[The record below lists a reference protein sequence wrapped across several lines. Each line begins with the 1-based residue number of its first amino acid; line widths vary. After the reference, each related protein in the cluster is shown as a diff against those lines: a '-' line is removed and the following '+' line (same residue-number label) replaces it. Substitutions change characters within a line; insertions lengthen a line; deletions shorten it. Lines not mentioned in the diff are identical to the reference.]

1 MSELTTYNPRTSWAG
16 RLAPLFSELDNAFS
30 NIFPVN
36 RTGVLFQAGKEDFK
50 YSFDLPG
57 VKKDDLKLTVEG
69 GFLIVD
75 ARRRNWT
82 VEKDSD
88 ANAYASIRQ
97 AVELPEDADPE
108 KVDASLVDGVLYV
121 KIAKREE
128 AKPRSIEVKIS

>member
-1 MSELTTYNPRTSWAG
+1 MSELANITPRLSWGG
-16 RLAPLFSELDNAFS
+16 RLAPLFSELDSAFS
-30 NIFPVN
+30 SLFPIN
-36 RTGVLFQAGKEDFK
+36 RSGVLFQAGKEDFR

-82 VEKDSD
+82 VENDND

-121 KIAKREE
+121 KIAKRDE
-128 AKPRSIEVKIS
+128 AKPRTIEVKIS